1 MVQWPVPV
9 PDSRALT
16 RNRGE
21 LIIDKGAMT
30 SNWQDLQDIGFER
43 IGHWQ
48 LQGDDPHYVLHR
60 LGDAA
65 PALYAFAIGG
75 AVMYVGKTVRTLGQR
90 LYGYKKGS
98 GTQRTN
104 IRVRHEIR
112 SALQQGDEVDVLG
125 FHDPKPWRLG
135 RFTLNLP
142 AALED
147 DIIRT
152 LNPPWNNPRQTRESA
167 VNETVVSEEGLQPRT
182 PQGKPT
188 ASEPRVFSAAKAS
201 TAPAFVI
208 SVGQTYFRQGFF
220 NVPRTHT
227 HRFAADGRLV
237 EIQLPGSDAP
247 LQAKV
252 NRRANLN
259 GTPRIMG
266 GARLRDW
273 FQKTTR
279 IGGSIRVRVQS
290 KDRIDITPA

>member
-1 MVQWPVPV
+1 
-9 PDSRALT
+9 
-16 RNRGE
+16 
-21 LIIDKGAMT
+21 MT
-30 SNWQDLQDIGFER
+30 SNQKDLEEIGFEVV
-43 IGHWQ
+43 GHWQ

-65 PALYAFAIGG
+65 PVLYAFAIDG
-75 AVMYVGKTVRTLGQR
+75 AVMYVGKTVRTLDLR

-112 SALQQGDEVDVLG
+112 AALHQGREVDVLG

-135 RFTLNLP
+135 RFRLNLP

-147 DIIRT
+147 DIIRS
-152 LNPPWNNPRQTRESA
+152 LNPPWNNPRKTRESA
-167 VNETVVSEEGLQPRT
+167 VNEVAVSEQVPQHRT
-182 PQGKPT
+182 SKGKRT
-188 ASEPRVFSAAKAS
+188 GSEPRDFSAAKTS

-208 SVGQTYFRQGFF
+208 SVGRTYFRQGFF

-227 HRFAADGRLV
+227 HRFAADGHLV
-237 EIQLPGSDAP
+237 EIRLLGSDAP

-273 FQKTTR
+273 FQKTIQ

-290 KDRIDITPA
+290 KDRIDIAPA